1 MAAGF
6 NIKGETTDHALD
18 LIEFLFLHSAATA
31 GYILNS
37 NHRGLVLFS
46 IWTFSLPHRLPF
58 ECLGSKGLFAFGWC
72 EFRSCWCSSALKGHE
87 DQLLAFN
94 IG

>member
-6 NIKGETTDHALD
+6 NVKGETTDHALD

-37 NHRGLVLFS
+37 NHSGLVLFS
-46 IWTFSLPHRLPF
+46 IWTFFPAS
-58 ECLGSKGLFAFGWC
+58 
-72 EFRSCWCSSALKGHE
+72 
-87 DQLLAFN
+87 
-94 IG
+94 